1 MTSAAVDA
9 PTERH
14 ACSNG
19 PSPEQERNVAVFNA
33 GPDQVIV
40 VYETAERDELRR
52 KGLTTEFLQSIADDA
67 ARRAAEGFAIV
78 AYDSLETAG
87 YGTSGGIVLN
97 TGDEH
102 PLDIAVTVVYARRP
116 AG

>member
-1 MTSAAVDA
+1 MLEGTI
-9 PTERH
+9 PQE
-14 ACSNG
+14 
-19 PSPEQERNVAVFNA
+19 ERNVAVFNA
-33 GPDQVIV
+33 GPDQLIV

-52 KGLTTEFLQSIADDA
+52 KGLTTEFLHSIADDA
-67 ARRAAEGFAIV
+67 ARRAADGFAIV

-87 YGTSGGIVLN
+87 YGTSGGIVFN